1 MHVEQKIEILGHKLN
16 GVWYEIHVDATK
28 QRVIIDVFSENGEV
42 TGKIWNELQK
52 EVDKIEI
59 I

>member
-1 MHVEQKIEILGHKLN
+1 MHIEQIIEILAHKLN

-28 QRVIIDVFSENGEV
+28 QRVIIDIFAESGEV
-42 TGKIWNELQK
+42 TGEIWNELQK